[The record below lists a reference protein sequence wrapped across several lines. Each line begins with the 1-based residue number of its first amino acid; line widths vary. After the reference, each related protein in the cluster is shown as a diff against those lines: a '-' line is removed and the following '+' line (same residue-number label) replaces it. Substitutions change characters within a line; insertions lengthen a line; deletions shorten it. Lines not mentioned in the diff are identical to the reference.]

1 MTPEEVKLSCLENNG
16 YETPELNDKLYL
28 HFRGFRKIENLEPYT
43 GCKSIWLDSNG
54 FDTITGLEKLV
65 ELRCLYL
72 GKNLIS
78 RISGLETLSQL
89 TILDLSNN
97 RLTRIENLSC
107 CPNLQTLNVSYNA
120 LTTPASIAHLQECPA
135 LNNVD
140 ITNNRLESD
149 EAFFDVFRGIPA
161 LVALS
166 VNGNEITKLPTF
178 RKRLL
183 GHIPKLGYLDRPVE
197 EHERFY
203 ANAYAAGG
211 AEAEAAAREE
221 WKAMQ
226 LQKKQAE
233 AEAQRKWQEE
243 QRRIREQAKA
253 EGRSLIKE
261 FTPEEQ
267 EERRR
272 EAQAA
277 HDAEQRLLGL
287 GLGRLGAKVHAME
300 SAGAKPGVD
309 LLDAAAEALYREDER
324 VATVNSAAAA
334 AEEDDDEEDV
344 PVRVVYDD
352 ITSTGEYKTASTAT
366 AAAVEETPASVP
378 APPAAAVAESAAA
391 VVRPPLPPSAEDEDS
406 FPSETEEELS
416 LRQQRID
423 ESFAIYKRQQE
434 DLKKGIVSPGYV
446 HVDTWHAAPNKEN
459 QQAHGNVAAPR
470 AAKEDDEQDTSKRP
484 LFWTEAMD
492 MALAKQ
498 VQAQMF
504 DFDAIAAELQ
514 SLATQ
519 GALNTDRLRRFPQLL
534 TVEACRLRWAELDA
548 QHWCELA
555 PGVTATD
562 TIFRINVSEE
572 ILAAGYQPSY
582 DELMQLTASMKPK
595 YLKAPVALPT
605 MPSYANDSEEEKDDE
620 DEDEDGKVRIF
631 KVSDVT
637 MAAAAAVSQ
646 RSLRTATATVPTT
659 QPPGGAVAESKESPL
674 FEMGLD

>member
-1 MTPEEVKLSCLENNG
+1 M
-16 YETPELNDKLYL
+16 

-54 FDTITGLEKLV
+54 FDAITGLEKLV

-107 CPNLQTLNVSYNA
+107 CPNLQTLNVAYNA
-120 LTTPASIAHLQECPA
+120 LATPEAIAHLQECPA

-149 EAFFDVFRGIPA
+149 EAFFDVFKGIPS

-226 LQKKQAE
+226 QQKKQAE

-300 SAGAKPGVD
+300 SAGVQPGVD

-324 VATVNSAAAA
+324 VATANRAAA
-334 AEEDDDEEDV
+334 AEDAKAADEEDDEEDV

-352 ITSTGEYKTASTAT
+352 ITSTGEYKSASTAT
-366 AAAVEETPASVP
+366 AAAVEDAPAAAP
-378 APPAAAVAESAAA
+378 APPAVVAESAAA
-391 VVRPPLPPSAEDEDS
+391 VVRPPQPPSPEDEALA
-406 FPSETEEELS
+406 SETEEERS

-423 ESFAIYKRQQE
+423 ESFAIYKKQQE

-459 QQAHGNVAAPR
+459 QQAHGNVAAPP
-470 AAKEDDEQDTSKRP
+470 AAKDDDEQDTAKRP
-484 LFWTEAMD
+484 IFWTEAMD

-504 DFDAIAAELQ
+504 DFDAIAAEMQ
-514 SLATQ
+514 TLATQ

-555 PGVTATD
+555 PGVTAND

-620 DEDEDGKVRIF
+620 DEDEDGHVRIF

-646 RSLRTATATVPTT
+646 RSLRAATAAAQQTATLATP
-659 QPPGGAVAESKESPL
+659 GAVGESKEAPL